1 VSAQWG
7 SLPILEGGR
16 GAYGCERGAVVG
28 ISDARRLATI
38 DQRGDTMRSLRE
50 LLHREQPKETLC
62 PRCGV
67 PAPPGDTECTACGWD
82 LREGYHDPLREAEG
96 GPVARDRDT

>member
-1 VSAQWG
+1 
-7 SLPILEGGR
+7 
-16 GAYGCERGAVVG
+16 
-28 ISDARRLATI
+28 
-38 DQRGDTMRSLRE
+38 MRSLRE

-82 LREGYHDPLREAEG
+82 LREGYHDPLREAEEV
-96 GPVARDRDT
+96 PVARDRDA